1 MAHIIY
7 GHISKVDGTTE
18 EDENCADEYA
28 KNTLISEKQYQEFIA
43 RGDFSKIS
51 MINFANQ
58 VGIDVGIVV
67 GRLQKE
73 GYIQY
78 NWNI

>member
-1 MAHIIY
+1 
-7 GHISKVDGTTE
+7 
-18 EDENCADEYA
+18 
-28 KNTLISEKQYQEFIA
+28 
-43 RGDFSKIS
+43 

>member
-1 MAHIIY
+1 MERLKKMKIAQMN
-7 GHISKVDGTTE
+7 T
-18 EDENCADEYA
+18 

-43 RGDFSKIS
+43 EGDFSKIS